1 MAHLDQEFCP
11 FGEVSLKPPFLL
23 CLLSEVL
30 LCMVTM
36 MITVNDL
43 FFGAEKKNFSTQ
55 FSSEVELA
63 QWTVSE

>member
-1 MAHLDQEFCP
+1 
-11 FGEVSLKPPFLL
+11 
-23 CLLSEVL
+23 
-30 LCMVTM
+30 MVTM

-43 FFGAEKKNFSTQ
+43 FFGAEKKKLFSTQ

>member
-1 MAHLDQEFCP
+1 MAHFDQEFCP

-36 MITVNDL
+36 MITVKDL
-43 FFGAEKKNFSTQ
+43 FFGAEKK
-55 FSSEVELA
+55 
-63 QWTVSE
+63 